1 MCEIESNMQTFLPY
15 GADYK
20 ANAKCLDN
28 KRLGKQRVEGYQIL
42 KALLG
47 ESTGWVNHP
56 ATRMWRGHE
65 YQLTQ
70 YLWNICMEWT
80 GRNYKDTVLVS
91 IAELLSKHKIHK
103 TDVLPEWLNNP
114 AVSIT
119 HQANLFIKN
128 SEHYKLFEPA
138 TKIYQ
143 DFICC
148 PNKCNYYWPLHK
160 QEVK

>member
-15 GADYK
+15 GADYE
-20 ANAKCLDN
+20 ANAEVLDN
-28 KRLGKQRVEGYQIL
+28 KRLGKQRVESYQIL

-65 YQLTQ
+65 YQLYVYTSM
-70 YLWNICMEWT
+70 ICREWKLR
-80 GRNYKDTVLVS
+80 GFEDTVTDS
-91 IAELLSKHKIHK
+91 IRNLIKKHNVKSTWIY
-103 TDVLPEWLNNP
+103 PEWLNNP

-148 PNKCNYYWPLHK
+148 PNKCKYYWPLHK

>member
-56 ATRMWRGHE
+56 ATRMWKGHE
-65 YQLTQ
+65 YQLFQ
-70 YLWNICMEWT
+70 YLINICMEWRDR
-80 GRNYKDTVLVS
+80 GYKDTVQDSLYKLMFKYKVPFS
-91 IAELLSKHKIHK
+91 Q
-103 TDVLPEWLNNP
+103 LPEWLNNP

-148 PNKCNYYWPLHK
+148 PNKCNYYWPLHRK
-160 QEVK
+160 EDK

>member
-65 YQLTQ
+65 YQLFQ
-70 YLWNICMEWT
+70 YLINICMEWRDR
-80 GRNYKDTVLVS
+80 GYKDTVQDSLYK
-91 IAELLSKHKIHK
+91 LMFKHQ
-103 TDVLPEWLNNP
+103 VPFSQLPKWLNNP